1 MIMGRGEAERAFGR
15 TTMNVGRAERLAST
29 LGGVA
34 LAAYGVRRRGIRGAV
49 LAATGIALAR
59 RGVTGHCGVYQRLGV
74 STAGGPEGL
83 RRQHGPNAVLEASR
97 AVRVER
103 AVTVARTRDE
113 LYAWWRD
120 PANLPRIMRHVDSV
134 EVLDAHHAR
143 WRVRAP
149 AGVRIEWE
157 TVIHNEIP
165 GELIAWKSTHGAIVP
180 NAGSVHFT
188 DAPGG
193 RGTIVRLL
201 LEYDPPGGRLGVL
214 LAKALGEDPYGEVR
228 EGLRRFKQ
236 LMETGEEAAGERR
249 GEAPE
254 RIGGGGG

>member
-1 MIMGRGEAERAFGR
+1 MIRERGASERASGGAAV
-15 TTMNVGRAERLAST
+15 NVGRAERLAST

-34 LAAYGVRRRGIRGAV
+34 LVAYGARRRGIRGAA
-49 LAATGIALAR
+49 LAATGIALAQ
-59 RGVTGHCGVYQRLGV
+59 RGVTGHSAVYQRLGV

-83 RRQHGPNAVLEASR
+83 RRQHGPNAVLQASR

-103 AVTVARTRDE
+103 AVIVARTRDE

-120 PANLPRIMRHVDSV
+120 PANMPRVMRHVHSV
-134 EVLDAHHAR
+134 EPLDAQRAR

-149 AGVRIEWE
+149 VGVWIEWE
-157 TVIHNEIP
+157 TVIHNDIP

-193 RGTIVRLL
+193 GGTIVRLV

-236 LMETGEEAAGERR
+236 LMETGEEPPSSLPFSVPQRPTAG
-249 GEAPE
+249 
-254 RIGGGGG
+254 